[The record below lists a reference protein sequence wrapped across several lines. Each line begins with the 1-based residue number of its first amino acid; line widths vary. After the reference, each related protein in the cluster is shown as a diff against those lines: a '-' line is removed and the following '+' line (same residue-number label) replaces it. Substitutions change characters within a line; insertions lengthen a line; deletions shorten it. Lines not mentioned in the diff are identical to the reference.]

1 VSAPAPAHDADACA
15 DFARDLYVGE
25 IDCAKPPEQWAAE
38 VAADTARILNR
49 HRRDERIIR
58 RREGMR

>member
-1 VSAPAPAHDADACA
+1 MNCAPDTDELA
-15 DFARDLYVGE
+15 DFARELYVGD

-38 VAADTARILNR
+38 VAADTARILSR